1 MAKRLE
7 GKSVLITGAASGIGR
22 AAAQWCGAEGAR
34 VLALDRSRE
43 AVESVAAAIRESGGS
58 AGPLPCDVTDTA
70 AVTAAFSGITKLDGL
85 VTSAGIAVRLPLA
98 EQDEA
103 GWDAVINVNLRGVF
117 LCSKQALKRMGRGAS
132 IVHIGSGVGITGT
145 RNRAAYTASKG
156 AIVALTR
163 NMALDYAPKGIRVN
177 CVCPGFARTG
187 LTAGIFADP
196 ERKAKIEAMHPLGR
210 MGEPEDIAKAIGFLL
225 SEDASWI
232 TGVVLPVDGGLACG
246 HQHDI

>member
-1 MAKRLE
+1 MAKKLE
-7 GKSVLITGAASGIGR
+7 GKSVLVTGAASGLGKST
-22 AAAQWCGAEGAR
+22 AEWCAREGAR
-34 VLALDRSRE
+34 VLALDRNRGAVE
-43 AVESVAAAIRESGGS
+43 AVTAGIRESGGS
-58 AGPLPCDVTDTA
+58 AVALEADVADGA
-70 AVTAAFSGITKLDGL
+70 SVAQAFAGITRLDGL
-85 VTSAGIAVRLPLA
+85 VNSAGIAVRLPIG

-103 GWDAVINVNLRGVF
+103 GWDAVMNVNLRGVF
-117 LCSKQALKRMGRGAS
+117 LCSREALKRMGRGAS

-145 RNRAAYTASKG
+145 RNRAAYSASKG
-156 AIVALTR
+156 AVVALTR

-210 MGEPEDIAKAIGFLL
+210 MGEPEDIARAVGFLL

-232 TGVVLPVDGGLACG
+232 TGVVLPVDGGLSCG